1 MSLQDDLFDI
11 LEINTEENKESA
23 ISQSQSTTA
32 TTTTTSSSK
41 AAFDV
46 FLDEL
51 LNIPMTS
58 QPIYKPVVTPI
69 STPEEQEEE
78 MWGEFDDDAFF
89 NLSDCSSSNEEN
101 KKQKE
106 SLDLTL
112 FGFKTASGK
121 ELKPVSEE
129 ATRRARALLNE
140 EPLDNFPMSNSNPT
154 PANDD
159 SSINSNSPP
168 ANNDEL
174 LLAKN
179 DPPVTFS
186 GFKTAS
192 GKQLK
197 PISKEAVEKAKALLL
212 EESTNEKARVNTMF
226 TTASGK
232 SLTASKEEAT
242 KWGATLLKEPK
253 EGTKRDREN
262 EPKKKRGLQ
271 DISNVN
277 TMAKRYKQSTLQKVK
292 PFKSPIIRSNI
303 ELTKAAIGNRNIQQ
317 TRGLPVFDLKVP
329 SNRRKLSSLGK
340 PQQYT
345 RQQLLSKNI
354 PYDIIDMTSSTS
366 RKYIFNGTWGIK
378 QAHKELID
386 AGALPNRL
394 SLAWVENHYG
404 LIVWKLACQVRSYPD
419 VFLKDWKPE
428 IILRQLLYRY
438 EREINQGHRPVLKKI
453 LEQDDIAAKHM
464 ILAVSDIIEIN
475 APVFYNTCGVWG
487 P

>member
-23 ISQSQSTTA
+23 ISHSQSTTA
-32 TTTTTSSSK
+32 TNTTTSSSK

-106 SLDLTL
+106 PLDLTL
-112 FGFKTASGK
+112 FGFKTAS
-121 ELKPVSEE
+121 
-129 ATRRARALLNE
+129 
-140 EPLDNFPMSNSNPT
+140 
-154 PANDD
+154 
-159 SSINSNSPP
+159 
-168 ANNDEL
+168 
-174 LLAKN
+174 AKN

-232 SLTASKEEAT
+232 SLTAPKEEAT
-242 KWGATLLKEPK
+242 KWGTTLLKEPK

-303 ELTKAAIGNRNIQQ
+303 ELTKAAIGNRNIQP
-317 TRGLPVFDLKVP
+317 TRGSPVFDLKG
-329 SNRRKLSSLGK
+329 SDRL
-340 PQQYT
+340 
-345 RQQLLSKNI
+345 
-354 PYDIIDMTSSTS
+354 
-366 RKYIFNGTWGIK
+366 
-378 QAHKELID
+378 EL
-386 AGALPNRL
+386 
-394 SLAWVENHYG
+394 
-404 LIVWKLACQVRSYPD
+404 
-419 VFLKDWKPE
+419 
-428 IILRQLLYRY
+428 
-438 EREINQGHRPVLKKI
+438 
-453 LEQDDIAAKHM
+453 
-464 ILAVSDIIEIN
+464 
-475 APVFYNTCGVWG
+475 
-487 P
+487 